1 MSSSGIP
8 KYDYIIAGAGCAG
21 LSLLYRILQQ
31 DFLQNKRILV
41 LDSVKKHKNDR
52 TWCFWEKHPGLFQ
65 PIVHHQWNELIFK
78 SETVHN
84 QFSLKDYSYKMI
96 KGDDFYKYVL
106 DYAKKFDNVTFK
118 TEKVISFDPTND
130 AVQIETDIN
139 TYLGN
144 YVFNSTPI
152 YYPELSKA
160 TTLLQHFKGWVIKTE
175 TEVFNPKVGTLMDF
189 TVSQEHGDT
198 FMYVLPTSNKEALI
212 EYTLFTEKTIDQKDY
227 ETALSNYI
235 KDNLGIETYDLV
247 HEEYG
252 IIPMSTQSF
261 NRVHSD
267 SDRIIH
273 LGTAGGSTK
282 ASSGYTFQF
291 IQKHTSEIV
300 DNLLADKSPLIP
312 FSYRDKMFNWYDRTL
327 LDIMIKKKLSGK
339 YIFSLLFKKNNPE
352 TLLTFLGNESTF
364 WQELKIMWST
374 PIFIFLPSGIR
385 RLFK

>member
-1 MSSSGIP
+1 
-8 KYDYIIAGAGCAG
+8 
-21 LSLLYRILQQ
+21 
-31 DFLQNKRILV
+31 
-41 LDSVKKHKNDR
+41 
-52 TWCFWEKHPGLFQ
+52 
-65 PIVHHQWNELIFK
+65 
-78 SETVHN
+78 
-84 QFSLKDYSYKMI
+84 
-96 KGDDFYKYVL
+96 
-106 DYAKKFDNVTFK
+106 
-118 TEKVISFDPTND
+118 
-130 AVQIETDIN
+130 
-139 TYLGN
+139 
-144 YVFNSTPI
+144 
-152 YYPELSKA
+152 
-160 TTLLQHFKGWVIKTE
+160 
-175 TEVFNPKVGTLMDF
+175 
-189 TVSQEHGDT
+189 
-198 FMYVLPTSNKEALI
+198 
-212 EYTLFTEKTIDQKDY
+212 
-227 ETALSNYI
+227 
-235 KDNLGIETYDLV
+235 
-247 HEEYG
+247 
-252 IIPMSTQSF
+252 MSTQSF

-327 LDIMIKKKLSGK
+327 LDIMIKKELSGK

>member
-1 MSSSGIP
+1 
-8 KYDYIIAGAGCAG
+8 
-21 LSLLYRILQQ
+21 
-31 DFLQNKRILV
+31 
-41 LDSVKKHKNDR
+41 
-52 TWCFWEKHPGLFQ
+52 
-65 PIVHHQWNELIFK
+65 
-78 SETVHN
+78 
-84 QFSLKDYSYKMI
+84 
-96 KGDDFYKYVL
+96 VL
-106 DYAKKFDNVTFK
+106 DYAKKFNNVTFK
-118 TEKVISFDPTND
+118 TEKVISFDPTTD
-130 AVQIETDIN
+130 AVQIETDKN

-235 KDNLGIETYDLV
+235 KDNLGIEKYNLV

-327 LDIMIKKKLSGK
+327 LDIMIKKELSGK
-339 YIFSLLFKKNNPE
+339 YVFSLLFKKNNPE